1 MIKSYIEEHS
11 AAERAHDED
20 IVALNSDKLMR
31 SAKSCD
37 LVGSFVEL
45 AKRDGV
51 IYAGHIHQHK
61 EFMSRGR
68 EFIFVGSPYQQNLGE
83 IGGSTGYYVLD
94 NSNRRCFIEM
104 SGVPKHIQLFMS
116 EAKGFDFSAL
126 AGNIVQKVYDVDV
139 DRDFDGEVSMRIA
152 AACPYEE
159 VMPEYKVSIKSDGTP
174 SSKSAEL
181 IRKSKLEYLRNY
193 VDEMKDE
200 DLASKGLDR
209 DRLFET
215 LEKYYKAVAGN

>member
-1 MIKSYIEEHS
+1 
-11 AAERAHDED
+11 
-20 IVALNSDKLMR
+20 
-31 SAKSCD
+31 
-37 LVGSFVEL
+37 
-45 AKRDGV
+45 
-51 IYAGHIHQHK
+51 
-61 EFMSRGR
+61 MSRGR

-94 NSNRRCFIEM
+94 NSNRRCFIET

-200 DLASKGLDR
+200 DLDSKGLDR
-209 DRLFET
+209 GRLFET
-215 LEKYYKAVAGN
+215 LEKYYKAIVGN

>member
-1 MIKSYIEEHS
+1 M
-11 AAERAHDED
+11 
-20 IVALNSDKLMR
+20 
-31 SAKSCD
+31 
-37 LVGSFVEL
+37 VGSFVEL
-45 AKRDGV
+45 AKKGGV
-51 IYAGHIHQHK
+51 VYAGHIHQHK

-68 EFIFVGSPYQQNLGE
+68 EFVFVGSPYQQNLGE
-83 IGGSTGYYVLD
+83 IGGATGYYVLD
-94 NSNRRCFIEM
+94 ESNRRRFVET
-104 SGVPKHIQLFMS
+104 SGVPKHVQLFMS

-139 DRDFDGEVSMRIA
+139 GRDFDMEVSRRIA

-159 VMPEYKVSIKSDGTP
+159 VLPEYKVSLKADGAP

-200 DLASKGLDR
+200 DLDAKGLDR
-209 DRLFET
+209 NRLFET
-215 LEKYYKAVAGN
+215 LEKYYKAAAGN

>member
-1 MIKSYIEEHS
+1 
-11 AAERAHDED
+11 
-20 IVALNSDKLMR
+20 
-31 SAKSCD
+31 
-37 LVGSFVEL
+37 
-45 AKRDGV
+45 
-51 IYAGHIHQHK
+51 
-61 EFMSRGR
+61 MS
-68 EFIFVGSPYQQNLGE
+68 
-83 IGGSTGYYVLD
+83 
-94 NSNRRCFIEM
+94 
-104 SGVPKHIQLFMS
+104 K
-116 EAKGFDFSAL
+116 AKGFDFSVL

-159 VMPEYKVSIKSDGTP
+159 IMPEYKVSVKSDGAP

-200 DLASKGLDR
+200 DLDSKGLDR
-209 DRLFET
+209 SRLFET